1 MLYYVFYTSTPL
13 RNTSAY
19 KIIES
24 EDKLSF
30 DRIRAKANDFI
41 KENANQYIYDLFG
54 HEDNLSIEEIE
65 EFDDFINDCNFDYR
79 VFTDKTSAQNF
90 IDNDFEYLIKDVD

>member
-24 EDKLSF
+24 ENKLSF

-41 KENANQYIYDLFG
+41 KENASQYIYDLFG
-54 HEDNLSIEEIE
+54 HEDNLSIEELE

-79 VFTDKTSAQNF
+79 MFTDKATAQHF
-90 IDNDFEYLIKDVD
+90 IM

>member
-19 KIIES
+19 KIIGS
-24 EDKLSF
+24 ENKLSF

-41 KENANQYIYDLFG
+41 KENASQYIYDLFG

-65 EFDDFINDCNFDYR
+65 EFDEFIDDCNFDYR
-79 VFTDKTSAQNF
+79 MFTDKAAAQKF
-90 IDNDFEYLIKDVD
+90 IM

>member
-30 DRIRAKANDFI
+30 DHIRAKANDFI
-41 KENANQYIYDLFG
+41 RENALLYVYDIIG
-54 HEDNLSIEEIE
+54 HDDDDLTEMEQRKI
-65 EFDDFINDCNFDYR
+65 DDFIDDCNFDYR
-79 VFTDKTSAQNF
+79 VFTDKTSAQKF
-90 IDNDFEYLIKDVD
+90 II

>member
-1 MLYYVFYTSTPL
+1 MLYYAFYTSTPL

-41 KENANQYIYDLFG
+41 KENASQYIY
-54 HEDNLSIEEIE
+54 I
-65 EFDDFINDCNFDYR
+65 
-79 VFTDKTSAQNF
+79 
-90 IDNDFEYLIKDVD
+90 

>member
-13 RNTSAY
+13 HNTSAY

-41 KENANQYIYDLFG
+41 KENALSYVYDIIG
-54 HEDNLSIEEIE
+54 HDYDDLTETEQRKI
-65 EFDDFINDCNFDYR
+65 DDFIDDCNFDYR
-79 VFTDKTSAQNF
+79 VFTDKVSAQNF
-90 IDNDFEYLIKDVD
+90 IM

>member
-13 RNTSAY
+13 HNTSAY

-30 DRIRAKANDFI
+30 DRIRAKANDFR
-41 KENANQYIYDLFG
+41 KENALSYVYDIIG
-54 HEDNLSIEEIE
+54 HDDDDLTEMERIKI
-65 EFDDFINDCNFDYR
+65 DDFIDDCNFDYR
-79 VFTDKTSAQNF
+79 VFTDKTSAQKF
-90 IDNDFEYLIKDVD
+90 II

>member
-24 EDKLSF
+24 ENKLSF

-54 HEDNLSIEEIE
+54 HEDSLSIEELE
-65 EFDDFINDCNFDYR
+65 KFDEFIDDCNFDYR
-79 VFTDKTSAQNF
+79 VFTDKATAQKF
-90 IDNDFEYLIKDVD
+90 IM

>member
-13 RNTSAY
+13 CNTSAY

-24 EDKLSF
+24 ENKLSF

-41 KENANQYIYDLFG
+41 KENALLYVYDIIG
-54 HEDNLSIEEIE
+54 HDGDDLTEMEQIKID
-65 EFDDFINDCNFDYR
+65 EFIDDCDFDYR
-79 VFTDKTSAQNF
+79 MFTDKATAQKF
-90 IDNDFEYLIKDVD
+90 IMYT

>member
-41 KENANQYIYDLFG
+41 RENALLYVYDIIG
-54 HEDNLSIEEIE
+54 HDDDDLTEMEQNKI
-65 EFDDFINDCNFDYR
+65 DDFIDDCNFDYR
-79 VFTDKTSAQNF
+79 MFTDKAAAQKF
-90 IDNDFEYLIKDVD
+90 IM

>member
-13 RNTSAY
+13 RNTSTY

-24 EDKLSF
+24 ENKLSF

-41 KENANQYIYDLFG
+41 KENASQYIYDLFG

-65 EFDDFINDCNFDYR
+65 EFDDFIDDCNFDYR
-79 VFTDKTSAQNF
+79 VFTDKTTAQNF
-90 IDNDFEYLIKDVD
+90 IMYT

>member
-24 EDKLSF
+24 ENKLSF

-41 KENANQYIYDLFG
+41 KENANQYIYDLPSGSFSCSG
-54 HEDNLSIEEIE
+54 TCQTEPRRQTKESSL
-65 EFDDFINDCNFDYR
+65 
-79 VFTDKTSAQNF
+79 
-90 IDNDFEYLIKDVD
+90 

>member
-24 EDKLSF
+24 ENELSF
-30 DRIRAKANDFI
+30 DRIKAKTNDFI
-41 KENANQYIYDLFG
+41 KENALLYVYDIIG
-54 HEDNLSIEEIE
+54 HDDDDLTEMEQRKI
-65 EFDDFINDCNFDYR
+65 DDFINDCDFDYT
-79 VFTDKTSAQNF
+79 VFTIKAAARNF
-90 IDNDFEYLIKDVD
+90 MMSKKLSKGA